1 MVQLINTMLYDA
13 TDYENYVLWYNKLL
27 TPCYMARVIID
38 TMLYGITDY
47 KHILIYGAN
56 DYKHHM
62 LYGTSDLRHHVIWY
76 N

>member
-1 MVQLINTMLYDA
+1 MVQQ
-13 TDYENYVLWYNKLL
+13 
-27 TPCYMARVIID
+27 IID
-38 TMLYGITDY
+38 TMLYGTSNYRHHVNVITDY

-76 N
+76 NLL